1 MASSTDQAKMSPKHL
16 GDGVEGDV
24 IQHFAALEHVRD
36 STATWHDARTTGA
49 MFAGDPD
56 ELLWGGICAVEPE
69 TPVEIKATLAV
80 RSSGQGSQRNGA
92 WVIKRA
98 PHEQL
103 LDAGGVY
110 LLVVYQQRRGREH
123 LARMIVPAATVDDV
137 ADGKWYDVGGD
148 RSENE
153 MCQLVWTNLIDE
165 QRLNGG
171 GSR

>member
-24 IQHFAALEHVRD
+24 IQRFSTLEHVRD
-36 STATWHDARTTGA
+36 SEATWHDCVTTA
-49 MFAGDPD
+49 PMFAGDPS
-56 ELLWGGICAVEPE
+56 ELLWGGICAVEPQ
-69 TPVEIKATLAV
+69 TPVEIKATLVV
-80 RSSGQGSQRNGA
+80 RSSGKRQRNGA

-103 LDAGGVY
+103 LEAGGVY

-123 LARMIVPAATVDDV
+123 LARMIVPAATVDDHIE
-137 ADGKWYDVGGD
+137 DKWYDVSGD
-148 RSENE
+148 RSEQE
-153 MCQLVWTNLIDE
+153 MAQLVWTHLIDE
-165 QRLNGG
+165 QRLHGE